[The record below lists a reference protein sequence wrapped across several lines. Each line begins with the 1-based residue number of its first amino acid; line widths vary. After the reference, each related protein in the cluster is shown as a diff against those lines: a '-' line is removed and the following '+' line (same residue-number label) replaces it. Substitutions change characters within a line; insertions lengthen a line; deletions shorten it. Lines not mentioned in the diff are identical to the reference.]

1 MTGVARQRWAVVFI
15 FAFNGLLFGVWA
27 GRIPAIKE
35 TFSLDSSSLGVLLLV
50 LAGGAIVSF
59 PVAGMLSEKLG
70 VQKLTTI
77 CAWGYGPA
85 LVTVSLASSLP
96 TLAAALFLFGML
108 HGAMD
113 VAMNGWGAK
122 VERRLCRSVMP
133 FFHAMFS
140 LGAGIG
146 ATTGYFAVRLE
157 ISTFTHFS
165 SISVLGA
172 ALTLAAIGKPQD
184 ERPRPTTANQG
195 ASRFEWPSLTLLL
208 VGLVA
213 FSVSMGEGAMADW
226 SAVFLK
232 ASTGT
237 SEAQAALGYAAFS
250 AAMVATRLAGSRI
263 VTSLGPALTTR
274 LSGGIA
280 CAGLFLTVSSSTLG
294 VSLIGFSLV
303 GIGYA
308 VVMPLVF
315 ARAANDERIQPGHAI
330 AAVSTLAYG
339 GMLLGPPLVGFVAS
353 FAGLHSAFLML
364 ALLALLA
371 VLLAPKLAVHT
382 PSYGNTTHTSP
393 DLEPEKR
400 ARRSATRAE

>member
-1 MTGVARQRWAVVFI
+1 MTRIPRQRWAVVFA

-35 TFSLDSSSLGVLLLV
+35 TFSLDSSSLGLLLLV
-50 LAGGAIVSF
+50 LAGGAIMSF
-59 PVAGMLSEKLG
+59 PVAGMLSERLG

-77 CAWGYGPA
+77 CAWVYGLA
-85 LVTVSLASSLP
+85 LVTVSLAGSLP

-122 VERRLCRSVMP
+122 VEQHLGRSVMP

-146 ATTGYFAVRLE
+146 AITGYVAVHLE
-157 ISTFTHFS
+157 ISTVTHFS
-165 SISVLGA
+165 AVSLLGA
-172 ALTLAAIGKPQD
+172 VLTLAVIGKPEN
-184 ERPRPTTANQG
+184 ERPRLAATNDQSSA
-195 ASRFEWPSLTLLL
+195 FEWPSTTLLL

-226 SAVFLK
+226 SAVFLR

-237 SEAQAALGYAAFS
+237 GEAQAALGYAAFS
-250 AAMVATRLAGSRI
+250 AAMVATRLMGSRI
-263 VTSLGPALTTR
+263 VTLLGPALTTR
-274 LSGGIA
+274 LSGSIA
-280 CAGLFLTVSSSTLG
+280 CAGLLLTISSSTLG
-294 VSLIGFSLV
+294 LSLVGFSLV

-315 ARAANDERIQPGHAI
+315 ARAANDERTQPGHAI

-353 FAGLHSAFLML
+353 FTGLHSSFLML

-371 VLLAPKLAVHT
+371 VLLAPKLAMHK
-382 PSYGNTTHTSP
+382 SSHGCGHMSP
-393 DLEPEKR
+393 GPEPENKV
-400 ARRSATRAE
+400 SGPTTRAE